1 MIRKLLLGLLRL
13 LCYLGL
19 VFVLSGIVA
28 WAAVQGH
35 CPRFDTGA
43 ISCDSAQMQSLAE
56 WAMSVILISVFTG
69 LPLLL
74 ALGGLIYATIDGLRW
89 WRRRQ
94 A

>member
-1 MIRKLLLGLLRL
+1 MIRKLFLGLLRL

-19 VFVLSGIVA
+19 VFVLSGIAA

-43 ISCDSAQMQSLAE
+43 IRCDSAQFQSLAE

-69 LPLLL
+69 VPLLL
-74 ALGGLIYATIDGLRW
+74 ALGGLVFGVKDGMRW
-89 WRRRQ
+89 WRRQRS
-94 A
+94 